1 MASKLNRIGKDI
13 MSAMKNATEQGTSAY
28 DTTAEVRRI
37 EGDIAWVH
45 IAGGVDETPV
55 KLTIAAKAGD
65 SVQVRVGGGR
75 AWITGNATAPPTDDR
90 QANIATEKAEF
101 ADTKVVIAQETAD
114 TAKKIADTAKEI
126 AGDTNQYFWH
136 TQEGTD
142 TGAHITE
149 KPQEE
154 FLDDPQHGGGNLL
167 MRSNGLAVRDGLTEL
182 ATFGSNSAQVGAE
195 GTAHL
200 SLDVR
205 GLYIADELNQ
215 DEFSVHDI
223 AKDHTEAVVDTF
235 VGDGVTNSFLL
246 KYPVDT
252 ISGQLSV
259 TVNDVFSTWVS
270 TVAPSGGIVLSLPS
284 TPASGAVI
292 KATYYVA
299 SGYMYAL
306 SLGTRTGKPNSGSA
320 AIGNRNEAS
329 GRNSVALN
337 SKTVSASDS
346 QTAIGVLNERD
357 DENKYAF
364 LIGNGSDESHRSNA
378 LTVDWDGEVWHSGDG
393 LHNVANIIMTSKGTL
408 SGASVAVYGK
418 VAQLNITFK
427 NTTAQATN
435 ATVYSGT
442 ISDYKPKQVVNG
454 FGSISGRPLIGTL
467 NAAGAIDIRNLH
479 TASLA
484 VSSDTRITFTYIL
497 A

>member
-1 MASKLNRIGKDI
+1 
-13 MSAMKNATEQGTSAY
+13 MSLETIAKQLAQLIKENDKKTPKAY
-28 DTTAEVRRI
+28 DTQATVTRI
-37 EGDIAWVH
+37 EGSTAWVH
-45 IAGGVDETPV
+45 IAGGIDETPV
-55 KLTIAAKAGD
+55 KRTISCQAGD
-65 SVQVRVGGGR
+65 NVQVRVSGGR

-90 QANIATEKAEF
+90 QANIATEKAE
-101 ADTKVVIAQETAD
+101 TVEKKVSVVQ
-114 TAKKIADTAKEI
+114 KIADTARKI
-126 AGDTNQYFWH
+126 AGDTTQYFWH

-154 FLDDPQHGGGNLL
+154 FLDDPANGGGNLL
-167 MRSNGLAVRDGLTEL
+167 ARSNGIAVRDGLTEL
-182 ATFGSNSAQVGAE
+182 ATFGGDSAQVGAE

-205 GLYIADELNQ
+205 GLYVADELNQ

-259 TVNDVFSTWVS
+259 TVNDVFSTWAS
-270 TVAPSGGIVLSLPS
+270 TVAPSGGIALSLPS

-378 LTVDWDGEVWHSGDG
+378 LTVDWNGKVWHSGDG
-393 LHNVANIIMTSKGTL
+393 RYNVADIITTSKGTL
-408 SGASVAVYGK
+408 SSAYVVVYGK

-427 NTTAQATN
+427 NTTAQAAN

-442 ISDYKPKQVVNG
+442 ISGYLPKQVVNG
-454 FGSISGRPLIGTL
+454 FGSISGHPLIGTL
-467 NAAGAIDIRNLH
+467 NSAGAIDIRNLH
-479 TASLA
+479 TASVT

-497 A
+497 V